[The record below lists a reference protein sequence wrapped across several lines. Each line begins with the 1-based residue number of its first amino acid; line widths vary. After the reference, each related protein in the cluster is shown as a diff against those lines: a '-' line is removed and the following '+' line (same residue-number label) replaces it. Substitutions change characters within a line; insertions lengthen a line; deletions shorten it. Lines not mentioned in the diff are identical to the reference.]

1 MSELS
6 GVSRLVDSGLPGVAM
21 EMACGWGDFAGGPS
35 VPIRLTADG
44 GSGISRCIRLALNSP
59 SGNGGGAEGFGIGG
73 ADGGGLANPSRLICG
88 DTTTEPDFG
97 VGGILLEDELDDE
110 LGVPL
115 GVGAGGGL
123 KYAGAS
129 RSSPG

>member
-6 GVSRLVDSGLPGVAM
+6 GVSRLVYIGLPGVAT
-21 EMACGWGDFAGGPS
+21 EMACGWGGEFFGGPR
-35 VPIRLTADG
+35 VPRRLTADG
-44 GSGISRCIRLALNSP
+44 GSGIYCCIRLALNSP

-73 ADGGGLANPSRLICG
+73 ADGGGLVNPSRLICG

-110 LGVPL
+110 LGVS
-115 GVGAGGGL
+115 G
-123 KYAGAS
+123 
-129 RSSPG
+129 

>member
-1 MSELS
+1 MSKLS

-21 EMACGWGDFAGGPS
+21 EIASGWGDFLGGPR
-35 VPIRLTADG
+35 VPRRLTADG
-44 GSGISRCIRLALNSP
+44 GSGISCCIRLALNSP

-73 ADGGGLANPSRLICG
+73 ADGGGLVNPSRLICG

-110 LGVPL
+110 LGVIGRP
-115 GVGAGGGL
+115 GAGGL
-123 KYAGAS
+123 KNAGAS
-129 RSSPG
+129 KSNPG